1 MADKDVF
8 VGLRDLLDYSFI
20 YLGFLKTGS
29 YSVAQSDLGLAIL
42 PTQLPECR
50 VAGKGRQLEAL
61 NTGRSQGER
70 ADGCWEKEGGG

>member
-42 PTQLPECR
+42 PTQLP
-50 VAGKGRQLEAL
+50 GKGRQREAL
-61 NTGRSQGER
+61 DAGRSQGER
-70 ADGCWEKEGGG
+70 AGGCWEKEGGG